1 MKSPRPKPRKLPS
14 PKPLPPAPARAPGPV
29 PARWAWHRRALL
41 GLREV
46 LLAKARE
53 LRAAGAGPLN
63 PDVPDAGDTAESRAG
78 RGLIEAEL
86 RTEEGLL
93 EEVEA
98 ALGRI
103 AAGSYG
109 ICEAT
114 GRRIPPI
121 RLRAIPWTRFTREAA
136 VGKEQQR

>member
-1 MKSPRPKPRKLPS
+1 MKSPRPKPRKLRSVRPS
-14 PKPLPPAPARAPGPV
+14 PPA

-114 GRRIPPI
+114 GRRIPTV

-136 VGKEQQR
+136 VGREKAR